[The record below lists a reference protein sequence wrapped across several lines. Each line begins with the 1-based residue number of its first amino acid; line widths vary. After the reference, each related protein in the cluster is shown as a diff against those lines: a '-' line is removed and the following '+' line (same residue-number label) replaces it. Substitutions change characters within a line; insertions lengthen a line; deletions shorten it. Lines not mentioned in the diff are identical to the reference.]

1 MKERYDSVTKM
12 YKLLMTNEQLEAQC
26 GAVDPPSVSDL
37 LIFVAKPVLL
47 ISIAKPD
54 LLTFCLQKSL
64 STRQQ
69 SLVTANSDDYCAVT
83 SEDCPDFCA
92 KFGVDEQPLAGWHSG
107 RRCTLMDREKPLIG
121 SKGGTLY
128 LTHR

>member
-1 MKERYDSVTKM
+1 MPLQQ
-12 YKLLMTNEQLEAQC
+12 LLDA
-26 GAVDPPSVSDL
+26 
-37 LIFVAKPVLL
+37 
-47 ISIAKPD
+47 
-54 LLTFCLQKSL
+54 
-64 STRQQ
+64 
-69 SLVTANSDDYCAVT
+69 ANSENYCAVT

-92 KFGVDEQPLAGWHSG
+92 KFGLGLDEQPLAGWHSG